1 MSFSTSHDATRSTP
15 ASGRSRSARSLLQ
28 TTALLFTLALGTA
41 DVALAAPVAVPNGDF
56 SSAANVGSVGGG
68 LLSGNGTNV
77 TIGLGPWTGTYT
89 GVLGVLAPPTLA
101 ISAPNQNAT
110 IGGLLGISVLGL
122 LNNGGYIGQILTTTV
137 QPNTR
142 YIFSA
147 DIDAGRVLQLGL
159 LNGTHTGIQLAAN
172 NVVLASSDTAAP
184 GAITLQ
190 PLQNTSYH
198 LSMTYVSPMA
208 IAADPIELR
217 LFAQP
222 QGLLT
227 ADLLPTIAFDN
238 VALDAVTLGVPAT
251 VGNIAGD
258 GQSATVGTQFP
269 IPLGLRVLDGA
280 GNGVPGTQIV
290 FNAPNSGASAV
301 FSSGGSSGS
310 TLAVLTDANGD
321 ASATTTANLVAGDY
335 AVNVQVAGLAAPQIF
350 HLTNAAGPPTIVQ
363 IPTDSNG
370 SGDQSTTV
378 GTAFADPLV
387 VEVTDAF
394 GNPVSGTDVSYAVVP
409 APSGAGAALSS
420 ADATTDADGRT
431 SIAATANSI
440 AGAYVA
446 TAHVAGVASAA
457 TFDLANLAGAPAG
470 ISSAGG
476 NVQSAAVTTA
486 FALPL
491 AVSVVDANNNP
502 VAGVSVNF
510 SAAAAGN
517 GASATLSSTTA
528 VTGIDGIASIG
539 ATANSFAG
547 SYAVTA
553 SVAGVGATA
562 AFQLTNLAG
571 SPASIVASGGGAQS
585 TEVGTPFAQ
594 PLAVQALD
602 AFGNA
607 VPNVAV
613 GFAVTPS
620 AGGAAATLSA
630 SSAMTGSDGRAS
642 IGATANTIAG
652 SYSATASVAG
662 ATAAT
667 FPLTNT
673 AGPPASIVLGSGGGG
688 TQSTTVNTPFAQPLT
703 VRVNDSH
710 GNAVANASVAF
721 GVPASG
727 ASATLSSNAAVT
739 GANGEASVQATANTV
754 AGSYTASAAVDG
766 VAGTLAFNLTNT
778 AGTPHDVVPIGGD
791 GSVGGGTQQSAQV
804 DTPFPQPLKI
814 RVRDQFQ
821 NPVAGVVATFVAPT
835 SGASAVLSSGGQS
848 GSTLTV
854 TSDVGGNAVVLA
866 TANGK
871 VGAYTVTAQAAGVTG
886 TVVYQLTNTPGNS
899 ATPIGGAT
907 QNTIVGSAF
916 ECALIVR
923 LADPQGQP
931 RAGIAVEF
939 TAPPSGAS
947 ALLSNG
953 GAGGSANVTVTTD
966 LDGVAYVDATANEVA
981 GPYTVTAAESGVAD
995 AQVASFNL
1003 VNLDAGDPI
1012 FKNGFDLQ
1020 CGSSPP

>member
-1 MSFSTSHDATRSTP
+1 
-15 ASGRSRSARSLLQ
+15 
-28 TTALLFTLALGTA
+28 
-41 DVALAAPVAVPNGDF
+41 
-56 SSAANVGSVGGG
+56 
-68 LLSGNGTNV
+68 
-77 TIGLGPWTGTYT
+77 
-89 GVLGVLAPPTLA
+89 
-101 ISAPNQNAT
+101 
-110 IGGLLGISVLGL
+110 
-122 LNNGGYIGQILTTTV
+122 
-137 QPNTR
+137 
-142 YIFSA
+142 
-147 DIDAGRVLQLGL
+147 
-159 LNGTHTGIQLAAN
+159 
-172 NVVLASSDTAAP
+172 
-184 GAITLQ
+184 
-190 PLQNTSYH
+190 
-198 LSMTYVSPMA
+198 
-208 IAADPIELR
+208 
-217 LFAQP
+217 
-222 QGLLT
+222 
-227 ADLLPTIAFDN
+227 
-238 VALDAVTLGVPAT
+238 
-251 VGNIAGD
+251 
-258 GQSATVGTQFP
+258 
-269 IPLGLRVLDGA
+269 
-280 GNGVPGTQIV
+280 
-290 FNAPNSGASAV
+290 
-301 FSSGGSSGS
+301 
-310 TLAVLTDANGD
+310 
-321 ASATTTANLVAGDY
+321 
-335 AVNVQVAGLAAPQIF
+335 
-350 HLTNAAGPPTIVQ
+350 
-363 IPTDSNG
+363 
-370 SGDQSTTV
+370 
-378 GTAFADPLV
+378 
-387 VEVTDAF
+387 
-394 GNPVSGTDVSYAVVP
+394 
-409 APSGAGAALSS
+409 
-420 ADATTDADGRT
+420 
-431 SIAATANSI
+431 
-440 AGAYVA
+440 
-446 TAHVAGVASAA
+446 
-457 TFDLANLAGAPAG
+457 
-470 ISSAGG
+470 
-476 NVQSAAVTTA
+476 
-486 FALPL
+486 
-491 AVSVVDANNNP
+491 
-502 VAGVSVNF
+502 
-510 SAAAAGN
+510 
-517 GASATLSSTTA
+517 
-528 VTGIDGIASIG
+528 
-539 ATANSFAG
+539 
-547 SYAVTA
+547 
-553 SVAGVGATA
+553 
-562 AFQLTNLAG
+562 
-571 SPASIVASGGGAQS
+571 
-585 TEVGTPFAQ
+585 
-594 PLAVQALD
+594 
-602 AFGNA
+602 
-607 VPNVAV
+607 V

-754 AGSYTASAAVDG
+754 AGSYTASATVDG

-1012 FKNGFDLQ
+1012 FKNGFDVQ

>member
-1 MSFSTSHDATRSTP
+1 MSIFSSHDATRSTS
-15 ASGRSRSARSLLQ
+15 ASGRHHSTHSLLR
-28 TTALLFTLALGTA
+28 ALALWCIVAFGTA
-41 DVALAAPVAVPNGDF
+41 DIALAAPVAVPNGDF
-56 SSAANVGSVGGG
+56 SAPANVGSVGGG
-68 LLSGNGTNV
+68 LLNGNATNV
-77 TIGLGPWTGTYT
+77 PIGSGPWTGSYT
-89 GVLGVLAPPTLA
+89 GVAGLLAPPTLA

-122 LNNGGYIGQILTTTV
+122 LNNGGYIGQVLTTQV

-142 YIFSA
+142 YILSA

-190 PLQNTSYH
+190 PLQNTTYH
-198 LSMTYVSPMA
+198 LSMTYVSPVA
-208 IAADPIELR
+208 ITADPIELR

-238 VALDAVTLGVPAT
+238 IALDAVTLGVPAT

-280 GNGVPGTQIV
+280 GNGVQGTQVV

-301 FSSGGSSGS
+301 FSSNGSSGS

-321 ASATTTANLVAGDY
+321 ASATTTANLVAGGY
-335 AVNVQVAGLAAPQIF
+335 AVSVQVAGLAGPQIF

-363 IPTDSNG
+363 IPTDG
-370 SGDQSTTV
+370 SGGGDQSTTV
-378 GTAFADPLV
+378 DTAFADPLV

-394 GNPVSGTDVSYAVVP
+394 GNPVADTDVSYAVVA
-409 APSGAGAALSS
+409 APSGAGATLSS
-420 ADATTDADGRT
+420 ADATTDADGRA
-431 SIAATANSI
+431 SITATANSI

-446 TAHVAGVASAA
+446 TAHVTGVASTA

-476 NVQSAAVTTA
+476 NVQSAAVTTS

-517 GASATLSSTTA
+517 GASATLSSATA
-528 VTGIDGIASIG
+528 VTGVDGAASVG

-585 TEVGTPFAQ
+585 TQVGTPFAQ
-594 PLAVQALD
+594 PLVVQALD
-602 AFGNA
+602 TFGNT
-607 VPNVAV
+607 VPNIAV
-613 GFAVTPS
+613 SFAVTAGP
-620 AGGAAATLSA
+620 GGAAATLSA

-642 IGATANTIAG
+642 VGATANTVAG
-652 SYSATASVAG
+652 SYSATASVTG
-662 ATAAT
+662 ATAAN
-667 FPLTNT
+667 FALTNT
-673 AGPPASIVLGSGGGG
+673 AGPPASIVLGSGGSG
-688 TQSTTVNTPFAQPLT
+688 TQSTTVNTPFAQALT

-721 GVPASG
+721 TVPASG
-727 ASATLSSNAAVT
+727 ASAALSSNTVAT
-739 GANGEASVQATANTV
+739 GVNGEASVQATANTV
-754 AGSYTASAAVDG
+754 AGSYVASAAVDG
-766 VAGTLAFNLTNT
+766 VAGTLGFNLTNT

-804 DTPFPQPLKI
+804 NTPFPQPLKI

-835 SGASAVLSSGGQS
+835 GGATAMLSSGGQS
-848 GSTLTV
+848 GSTLSV
-854 TSDVGGNAVVLA
+854 TSDAGGDAVVLA
-866 TANGK
+866 TANGR
-871 VGAYTVTAQAAGVTG
+871 VGAYTVSAQAVGVAT
-886 TVVYQLTNTPGNS
+886 TIAYQLTNTPGNS
-899 ATPIGGAT
+899 ATPIGGAS

-953 GAGGSANVTVTTD
+953 GTAGSTNVTVTTD
-966 LDGVAYVDATANEVA
+966 LDGVAYVDATANEVP
-981 GPYTVTAAESGVAD
+981 GPYAVTATESGVAN

-1012 FKNGFDLQ
+1012 FQNGFDLQ